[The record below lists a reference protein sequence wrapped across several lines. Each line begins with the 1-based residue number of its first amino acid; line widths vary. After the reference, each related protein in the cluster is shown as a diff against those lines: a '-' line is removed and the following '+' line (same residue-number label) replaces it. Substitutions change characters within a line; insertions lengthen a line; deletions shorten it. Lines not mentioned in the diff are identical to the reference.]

1 MPTMQLRVPRFTIE
15 RLRTLVL
22 IGGGVLVV
30 AIAVSLA
37 LGHFKRRLLLRDLP
51 KRLGIDIQQQA
62 NGVDYTKTRNGKTLF
77 KMHAAR
83 LEQLKADGKTLLH
96 DVHIDLYGEDGT
108 RADTISGSEFEYDP
122 PTGIAHAAGAVEI
135 TLMRPGVKPAVAQ
148 LKPGTPKPAMPKPGA
163 AAEGVPDAI
172 TDNEI
177 HVKTSGLT
185 FDQKSGLATTGQR
198 VDFALRQGSGNSI
211 GASYNSTKGELILD
225 HAVELHAERG
235 TAGGD
240 PVTVHATHAEFHR
253 SQELCQLTQAVAD
266 YTGGTAQTADAQ
278 IHFRPDGSVV
288 RMDGAGGV
296 DLKTLKGSHVTAPRG
311 TLDFD
316 EHNHPRA
323 GLLQGGTRL
332 EMAEP
337 DRQVQ
342 GAAETAW
349 LFFDGQGELQ
359 KAHLEQDV
367 VFHAQQQVKSP
378 KGAPGEVLRNWSSKS
393 ADIDFAAAAPKAG
406 SVPKQVHANAAAHSS
421 QGSVEPR
428 TIRGFGGVVVTSET
442 HADGRVTPERL
453 SADTIFAELAPG
465 SVFSSMSGSG
475 HANFE
480 QRTALGVRQ
489 ASSADQ
495 LDVRFN
501 PPSATPG
508 AGAAAGAQIAAMH
521 QVGHVVLVQEPPPA
535 AKPGQ
540 AGQTSQANQSSVRAT
555 AERADYDGASEVL
568 HLWGSPRVQDGAL
581 DMTANQIDFARAT
594 GDAFAHGDVKASWT
608 GSGTG
613 TGSGIVP
620 GAGLLM
626 GSGSGSDSAKAGGN
640 GPVHVVAAEA
650 ELHQAA
656 QEVVFRTAPGAD
668 TGTAKDGLPR
678 IWQAA
683 NSVTAP
689 LITLNRQ
696 KETLTAVATGSGG
709 SVNPVTTVL
718 ISNAPV
724 TRPGGSKPAKT
735 KPDAPSVI
743 RVRSGDLHYSEGERL
758 ALFHGGE
765 LGSVTAQATETGGV
779 ATVVSQEAE
788 VKLVPVGVHSNGTG
802 GSSAASNSSVDR
814 LTARGQVT
822 VDWPERKGTGEKLV
836 YLSDD
841 GTFTLTGTSTVLP
854 RMTDPARG
862 TVTGSALIYHSRDDS
877 VSVEGDGAKTV
888 TETQSPKKR

>member
-22 IGGGVLVV
+22 VGGGVLVV

-62 NGVDYTKTRNGKTLF
+62 NGIDYTKTRNGKTLF
-77 KMHAAR
+77 KLHAAR

-148 LKPGTPKPAMPKPGA
+148 LKPGTPKPAMPKPGTA
-163 AAEGVPDAI
+163 ADGIPDTI

-266 YTGGTAQTADAQ
+266 YTGGTAQAADAQ
-278 IHFRPDGSVV
+278 IHFRQDGSVV

-316 EHNHPRA
+316 EHNHPQA

-332 EMAEP
+332 EMTEP

-342 GAAETAW
+342 GAAETAR

-367 VFHAQQQVKSP
+367 VFHAQQQVKSA

-393 ADIDFAAAAPKAG
+393 ADIDFSAAAPKAG
-406 SVPKQVHANAAAHSS
+406 SVPKQARANAAAHAS

-465 SVFSSMSGSG
+465 SVLSSMTGSG

-489 ASSADQ
+489 ASSSDQ

-535 AKPGQ
+535 KPGQ
-540 AGQTSQANQSSVRAT
+540 TTQASVRAT

-613 TGSGIVP
+613 TGSGSAP
-620 GAGLLM
+620 GAGLLA
-626 GSGSGSDSAKAGGN
+626 GGLGSDSTKTGGN
-640 GPVHVVAAEA
+640 GPVHAVAAEA

-656 QEVVFRTAPGAD
+656 QEVVFRTGSGA
-668 TGTAKDGLPR
+668 AKGGLPR

-696 KETLTAVATGSGG
+696 KETLTAVATGLAS
-709 SVNPVTTVL
+709 PVTTVL
-718 ISNAPV
+718 VSNAQMARPV
-724 TRPGGSKPAKT
+724 AGKPAKT

-758 ALFHGGE
+758 ALFHGGA
-765 LGSVTAQATETGGV
+765 LGSVTAQTTETGGM

-788 VKLVPVGVHSNGTG
+788 VKLMPAGVHSNGAG
-802 GSSAASNSSVDR
+802 GSNAASNSSVDR
-814 LTARGQVT
+814 MTALGQVT
-822 VDWPERKGTGEKLV
+822 VDWPERKGTGDKLV

-854 RMTDPARG
+854 HMTDPARG
-862 TVTGSALIYHSRDDS
+862 TVTGAALIYHSRDDS